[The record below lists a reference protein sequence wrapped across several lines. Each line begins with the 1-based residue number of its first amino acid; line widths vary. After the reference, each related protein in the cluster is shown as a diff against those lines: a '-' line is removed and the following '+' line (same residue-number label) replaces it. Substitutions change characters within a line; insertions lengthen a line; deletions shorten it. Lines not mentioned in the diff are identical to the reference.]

1 MFAPLLPHLE
11 GYRVIAPDLRA
22 HGDSEVPASRWT
34 IADLARDCRAV
45 LQVLEAGP
53 ALVAGFSM
61 GGMAALH
68 MALESPGPV
77 RGLVLLGT
85 SAEGE
90 SAVRKA
96 QLISVLGLSRLGWPL
111 GHIGREAAHW
121 MFSRE
126 FREDHPEIVEAWSRE
141 VARMSRK
148 ALIQALEAVGR
159 RPSVMKR
166 LPRLTLPVIVGAGEQ
181 DVVLAPRHSRRLAR
195 LLPDA
200 TLHLVPGVGHALPI
214 EAPEETA
221 GLIREL
227 DGRA

>member
-1 MFAPLLPHLE
+1 
-11 GYRVIAPDLRA
+11 
-22 HGDSEVPASRWT
+22 
-34 IADLARDCRAV
+34 
-45 LQVLEAGP
+45 
-53 ALVAGFSM
+53 
-61 GGMAALH
+61 
-68 MALESPGPV
+68 
-77 RGLVLLGT
+77 
-85 SAEGE
+85 
-90 SAVRKA
+90 
-96 QLISVLGLSRLGWPL
+96 
-111 GHIGREAAHW
+111 
-121 MFSRE
+121 
-126 FREDHPEIVEAWSRE
+126 
-141 VARMSRK
+141 MSRK